1 MKEWQQCLEMLGDAK
16 VGEDGSI
23 EGPEDQNME
32 KDAEDQEINV
42 SHTFI
47 IYNSIVFLLGT
58 FLWYYGLMY
67 G

>member
-42 SHTFI
+42 CHISV
-47 IYNSIVFLLGT
+47 IYYSVVFLLAT
-58 FLWYYGLMY
+58 FL
-67 G
+67 